1 MKRNIIMIILSISAG
16 IIITFFVLNKENIY
30 AKEKYVVYALEVG
43 SYSNISEAN
52 EKVKTLNM
60 GIVLKDNDLYKVYVA
75 LYKDLDIVNKM
86 VSIMENKNLDIY
98 ISTIN
103 VSKKFY
109 EILDNYEK
117 LVMNTNDENVLNKIN
132 ASILKLYLES
142 GQK

>member
-1 MKRNIIMIILSISAG
+1 MIRWSFLKEL
-16 IIITFFVLNKENIY
+16 LNLCN
-30 AKEKYVVYALEVG
+30 
-43 SYSNISEAN
+43 
-52 EKVKTLNM
+52 
-60 GIVLKDNDLYKVYVA
+60 DDLYKVYVA
-75 LYKDLDIVNKM
+75 LYKDLDIVNRM

-142 GQK
+142 GQKW